1 MAVTGGDNAVGFVY
15 SGITTVGGDFQV
27 TLEWSSEAMEV
38 APKSE
43 RVFTGYGETEILAF
57 FYAAR
62 NALQHA
68 EYRDM
73 PRLRASVNGHNAHLV
88 SASCGYAA
96 R

>member
-1 MAVTGGDNAVGFVY
+1 M
-15 SGITTVGGDFQV
+15 

-62 NALQHA
+62 NALQRA

-73 PRLRASVNGHNAHLV
+73 SRLRASVNGAMPTGFSQVADMPPGKAATVHLPSRSTPAQSPV
-88 SASCGYAA
+88 PTNG
-96 R
+96 